1 MTLRKLFRHF
11 TRDRDPPPGMRKILT
26 VEQIGPRR
34 SKTPEGFL
42 LCQAV
47 PIARVG
53 VMLYGPGEVPVEVG
67 EDGIAYIS
75 RTADELFR
83 PECLASFEGKPVT
96 NEHPPEDVTPD
107 NWTKLAKGTVFNVR
121 QGAGED
127 ADVILADLL
136 ITDAQMIREIEA
148 MKREVSAGYEADYE
162 QTGEGQGVQTAILGN
177 HVALVERGRC
187 GPRCAIGDQSPHLQR
202 KQDMPAQT
210 TTKRPGGT
218 QARRKLSQATIDALM
233 EQLGEPDASTMDDGE
248 LSGPAD
254 SHTHIHIHG
263 IGTSANPS
271 AKGEGAVDV
280 TDEAG
285 GAGGGNASTLDP
297 KTEARFAS
305 LENGHKEI
313 IAQIAALTKALA
325 GNGGSGGSDPNGTA
339 DEKKDDMTGDENPF
353 AAKKDDEDKGSKGK
367 TNDSAALETS
377 YQDTMAGCEVLV
389 PGFRMF
395 TFDATATRAATIDRM
410 CAARRKA
417 LDVFTATGEGQQI
430 VESIAGVKTVDTAGM
445 GCQEVAVLFRASV
458 GAKKLLN
465 NGNSTRDA
473 NRMATQTTTAKK
485 GPVSIA
491 DLNKMHR
498 EHYATKH

>member
-1 MTLRKLFRHF
+1 
-11 TRDRDPPPGMRKILT
+11 
-26 VEQIGPRR
+26 
-34 SKTPEGFL
+34 
-42 LCQAV
+42 
-47 PIARVG
+47 
-53 VMLYGPGEVPVEVG
+53 
-67 EDGIAYIS
+67 
-75 RTADELFR
+75 
-83 PECLASFEGKPVT
+83 
-96 NEHPPEDVTPD
+96 
-107 NWTKLAKGTVFNVR
+107 
-121 QGAGED
+121 
-127 ADVILADLL
+127 
-136 ITDAQMIREIEA
+136 
-148 MKREVSAGYEADYE
+148 
-162 QTGEGQGVQTAILGN
+162 
-177 HVALVERGRC
+177 
-187 GPRCAIGDQSPHLQR
+187 
-202 KQDMPAQT
+202 MPAQT
-210 TTKRPGGT
+210 TTKRPTGT

-280 TDEAG
+280 TDESAG
-285 GAGGGNASTLDP
+285 AAGGNASTLDP

-313 IAQIAALTKALA
+313 IAQLAALTKALA
-325 GNGGSGGSDPNGTA
+325 GNGGSGGNDPSGTA
-339 DEKKDDMTGDENPF
+339 DEKKDEMTGDENPF
-353 AAKKDDEDKGSKGK
+353 ATKKEDDTEGKKDPKGK
-367 TNDSAALETS
+367 TADSAALETS

-417 LDVFTATGEGQQI
+417 LDVFTAAAEGQQI
-430 VESIAGVKTVDTAGM
+430 VESVSGVKTVDTSTM
-445 GCQEVAVLFRASV
+445 GCQEVALLFRAAV

-473 NRMATQTTTAKK
+473 NRMGQQPNPAKK

-498 EHYATKH
+498 EHYAAKH